1 MNVFSHLSH
10 LTRRAAVALACA
22 AAIGSP
28 LLAQAQNDYP
38 NKPIRVIVPFPPG
51 GASDTLGRMVAQ
63 HLQTAWGQTAI
74 VENRPGAGGNIGA
87 EAGAKAAPD
96 GTTLTLAAAG
106 FMAVNPS
113 LYPKLAYDSATDFQP
128 IALLVKAPLLMVVN
142 PAKVQAQTARELIDL
157 AKRSPGKITIG
168 NGGTG
173 TAQHLGGVSFALAA
187 GIDVAHI
194 PYKGSAPATNDLLGG
209 VFDAQFDNLVTLVP
223 FVKSGKLRALGVS
236 SARRVAALPDVP
248 TLAEAGL
255 PGFEDGTW
263 YGIVAPRGTPQ
274 PVVDKLN
281 AELLKMLAQ
290 PETRDKLL
298 AMGLEPAGNS
308 PAEFGQLIRTDIA
321 KYAKV
326 IKAGNV
332 KID

>member
-1 MNVFSHLSH
+1 MKLSPFTS
-10 LTRRAAVALACA
+10 TRRAVLAAACVAALAPA
-22 AAIGSP
+22 LGH
-28 LLAQAQNDYP
+28 AQSDYP
-38 NKPIRVIVPFPPG
+38 NKPLRVIVPFPPG

-63 HLQTAWGQTAI
+63 HLQNAWGQTAI

-96 GTTLTLAAAG
+96 GSTLTLAAAG
-106 FMAVNPS
+106 FIAVNPS
-113 LYPKLAYDSATDFQP
+113 LYPKLNYDSAKDFQP
-128 IALLVKAPLLMVVN
+128 VALLVKAPLLLVVN
-142 PAKVQAQTARELIDL
+142 PQVPAKTARELIEL
-157 AKRSPGKITIG
+157 AKRTPGKITIG
-168 NGGTG
+168 NGGAG
-173 TAQHLGGVSFALAA
+173 TAQHLGGVSFAMAA
-187 GIDVAHI
+187 GVDVTHI

-223 FVKSGKLRALGVS
+223 FVKAGKLRALAVS
-236 SARRVAALPDVP
+236 SSQRVAALPDVP
-248 TLAEAGL
+248 TLNESGL

-274 PVVDKLN
+274 PIVDKLN

-308 PAEFGQLIRTDIA
+308 SAEFGQLIRTDIA

>member
-1 MNVFSHLSH
+1 MAHPTTQHV
-10 LTRRAAVALACA
+10 TRRAATALACA
-22 AAIGSP
+22 CA
-28 LLAQAQNDYP
+28 LLAPGLVAAQSDYP
-38 NKPIRVIVPFPPG
+38 NKPLRVIVPFPPG

-63 HLQTAWGQTAI
+63 HLGQAWGQTAV

-96 GTTLTLAAAG
+96 GYTLTLAAAG

-113 LYPKLAYDSATDFQP
+113 LYPKLNYDSATDFQP
-128 IALLVKAPLLMVVN
+128 IALLVKAPLLLVVN
-142 PAKVQAQTARELIDL
+142 PKVPANNAKEFIEL
-157 AKRSPGKITIG
+157 AKRAPGKITIG

-173 TAQHLGGVSFALAA
+173 TAQHLGGVSFGLAA
-187 GIDVAHI
+187 GVDVTHI

-236 SARRVAALPDVP
+236 SSRRVAALPEVP
-248 TLAEAGL
+248 TLAEAVL

-263 YGIVAPRGTPQ
+263 YGIVTPRNTPKA
-274 PVVDKLN
+274 VVDKMN

-308 PAEFGQLIRTDIA
+308 PAEFGAMIRSEIA
-321 KYAKV
+321 KYANV
-326 IKAGNV
+326 VKAGNV
-332 KID
+332 KVE

>member
-1 MNVFSHLSH
+1 MKILPA

-22 AAIGSP
+22 AA
-28 LLAQAQNDYP
+28 LAPGLANAQNDYP

-51 GASDTLGRMVAQ
+51 GASDTLGRLVAQ
-63 HLQTAWGQTAI
+63 HLQQAWGQTAL

-96 GTTLTLAAAG
+96 GSTLTLAAAG

-113 LYPKLAYDSATDFQP
+113 LYPKLNYDSATDFQP
-128 IALLVKAPLLMVVN
+128 IALLVKAPLLLVVN
-142 PAKVQAQTARELIDL
+142 PARVQAHTARELIDL
-157 AKRSPGKITIG
+157 AKRSPGKVTVG

-173 TAQHLGGVSFALAA
+173 TAQHLGGVNFALAA
-187 GIDVAHI
+187 GIEVAHI

-223 FVKSGKLRALGVS
+223 FVKSGKLRALAVS
-236 SARRVAALPDVP
+236 SAKRVAALPEVP

-274 PVVDKLN
+274 PIVDKLN

-308 PAEFGQLIRTDIA
+308 PADFGQLIRSDIA

-326 IKAGNV
+326 IQAGKV

>member
-1 MNVFSHLSH
+1 MHSPRHQLLSIATA
-10 LTRRAAVALACA
+10 LCCALGLPGAAM
-22 AAIGSP
+22 
-28 LLAQAQNDYP
+28 AQADYP
-38 NKPIRVIVPFPPG
+38 NKPLRVIVPFPPG

-63 HLQTAWGQTAI
+63 QLSNAWGQPAV

-96 GTTLTLAAAG
+96 GYTLTLAAAG

-113 LYPKLAYDSATDFQP
+113 LYPKLNYDSASDFQP
-128 IALLVKAPLLMVVN
+128 VALLVRAPLLLVVN
-142 PAKVQAQTARELIDL
+142 PTKVDATTARDFVQL
-157 AKRSPGKITIG
+157 AKRQPGKIAIG

-187 GIDVAHI
+187 GIDVAHV

-209 VFDAQFDNLVTLVP
+209 VTDAQFDNLVTLVP

-236 SARRVAALPDVP
+236 SKQRVSALPDVP
-248 TLAEAGL
+248 TLSEAAL

-274 PVVDKLN
+274 PIVEKLN
-281 AELLKMLAQ
+281 AELRRMLAQ
-290 PETRDKLL
+290 PDTQQKLL
-298 AMGLEPAGNS
+298 SMGLEPAGGTA
-308 PAEFGQLIRTDIA
+308 AEFGTLIHSEIA
-321 KYAKV
+321 KYRDIV
-326 IKAGNV
+326 RKAHV
-332 KID
+332 TLD